1 VAPELREQLQAHLG
15 SAYTIERELGGGG
28 MSRVFL
34 AQEVRLR
41 RSVVVKVLPPQM
53 AAGVSVDR
61 FEREIQLAAKLQHPH
76 IVPLLTAGSAGDLL
90 YYVMPHIEGD
100 SLRGRLAHD
109 HELPVGEAVR
119 ILRDVVDALAYAH
132 AHGIVHRDI
141 KPDNVLLSGKHA
153 LVTDFGVA
161 KAVSESTGKS
171 ALTSRGVALGTP
183 AYMAPEQAAADPNT
197 DHRADLYAVGALA
210 YEMLTG
216 RPPFTGTSPQAVL
229 AAQVTQ
235 PPEPIT
241 QQRASVPVPLAA
253 LVMRCLEKKP
263 ADRWQTAEELLV
275 QLEAMATPAAGT
287 APTGAVTVTS
297 SGSEAAIRR
306 AHPARVAA
314 LFTAAAIGVIA
325 VVYLLVRGLG
335 LPDWVLVAAVGLLL
349 AGLPIM
355 VVTGLIER
363 RRALARSRGRIESP
377 ASSGLR
383 QWLTWRKAVVGGVAA
398 FAALGVGTAAY
409 MAMRL
414 LGIGPVGTLVAS
426 GVFRTREPLL
436 LARFENRTA
445 DSTLGPSLAEA
456 FRVDLSQSLSV
467 KLLGPQ
473 AVADALRRMQ
483 RAPATPLDL
492 ALARELAQRA
502 GVKAVVT
509 GEIDP
514 VGKSYQ
520 LSASLVAARDGLV
533 LTAVRETAADDRALI
548 GAIDRLSKKLRER
561 IGESL
566 KTIRAAEPLEQ
577 VTTGSLPAL
586 RRYTQARQA
595 EDAGDWEGA
604 ATLYQQATALDTGF
618 AMAYRKLA
626 SMLENAQASQER
638 MTAALTKAFALRERL
653 PDVERAL
660 AVAAYF
666 SHVEYDPTQF
676 VAAYRAVLE
685 RDSDN
690 TIALNNLALELTYL
704 RQFRDAERLALHAMT
719 VETASPFYVNA
730 ISAQVGQGHF
740 ADADTTLARFARL
753 MPQAPG
759 VLFARAFLESS
770 RGNYRAAEQAALK
783 LRDRPSSALATRAA
797 GTAILA
803 ALDQV
808 RGKLSRATRDFEDFM
823 AVSEARGLPRA
834 YLLAGL
840 GIAEIDRRLRNQ
852 VPAGVRRIETAL
864 GHHPLTTI
872 PASDRPYVAL
882 SRYYAA
888 AGRLEDARR
897 LLTAF
902 ERTVPQGIRR
912 GDPERHGAEGDLQLA
927 AGRTVDAIASY
938 QAWRGEGCPICGVNG
953 IGAAGDGSFEL
964 ASAYDRAHAVDS
976 AVAYYERTVTLPAFT
991 RVFADART
999 LAATLKRLGELAEE
1013 RGNRATALEYYG
1025 RFVDLWKEADPELQ
1039 PVVKDVRARMAR
1051 LAGEH

>member
-1 VAPELREQLQAHLG
+1 VAPELREQLQSHLG

-53 AAGVSVDR
+53 AAGVSVER

-90 YYVMPHIEGD
+90 YYVMPHIEGE
-100 SLRGRLAHD
+100 SLRARLAHD

-161 KAVSESTGKS
+161 KAVSESTGKT
-171 ALTSRGVALGTP
+171 ALTSMGVALGTP

-197 DHRADLYAVGALA
+197 DHRADLYAVGAVA

-235 PPEPIT
+235 PPEPIS
-241 QQRASVPVPLAA
+241 QQRASVPAPLAA
-253 LVMRCLEKKP
+253 LVLRCLEKKP
-263 ADRWQTAEELLV
+263 ADRLQTADELLA

-287 APTGAVTVTS
+287 ALTGAVPVTS
-297 SGSEAAIRR
+297 SGTEAAIRR
-306 AHPARVAA
+306 AHPGRVAA
-314 LFTAAAIGVIA
+314 LFTAASIGVIA
-325 VVYLLVRGLG
+325 VVYVLMRGLG

-363 RRALARSRGRIESP
+363 RRALARSTGRIESP
-377 ASSGLR
+377 AASGLR
-383 QWLTWRKAVVGGVAA
+383 QWLTWRKALVGGAAA
-398 FAALGVGTAAY
+398 FTALGVGTAAY

-426 GVFRTREPLL
+426 GVLRTREPLL
-436 LARFENRTA
+436 LARFENRTP

-456 FRVDLSQSLSV
+456 FRVDLSQSPSV

-514 VGKSYQ
+514 VGQSYQ
-520 LSASLVAARDGLV
+520 LSASLVAASDGLV

-561 IGESL
+561 IGESV
-566 KTIRAAEPLEQ
+566 KSIRAAEPLEQ

-595 EDAGDWEGA
+595 ADVGDWEGA
-604 ATLYQQATALDTGF
+604 ATLYQEAAALDTGF
-618 AMAYRKLA
+618 AMAYRKLGA
-626 SMLENAQASQER
+626 MLTNAQASQER
-638 MTAALTKAFALRERL
+638 VVAALTKAFALRERL
-653 PDVERAL
+653 PDVERSL
-660 AVAAYF
+660 AIAAYYDE
-666 SHVEYDPTQF
+666 VENDPTRA
-676 VAAYRAVLE
+676 VAAYRAALE

-690 TIALNNLALELTYL
+690 TPALNNLALELTYL
-704 RQFRDAERLALHAMT
+704 RQYREAERLALHAMT
-719 VETASPFYVNA
+719 VETSPQFYANA
-730 ISAQVGQGHF
+730 IAAQVGQGHF
-740 ADADTTLARFARL
+740 ADAETTLVRFARVL
-753 MPQAPG
+753 PQTQG
-759 VLFARAFLESS
+759 VFYARALLESA
-770 RGNYRAAEQAALK
+770 RGNYRAAEQAAVE
-783 LRDRPSSALATRAA
+783 LRNVPSSGLHNRAS
-797 GTAILA
+797 GTALLA

-823 AVSEARGLPRA
+823 AVSEARGLPGA
-834 YLLAGL
+834 YLVAGI
-840 GIAEIDRRLRNQ
+840 GIAEIDRRFRNQ
-852 VPAGVRRIETAL
+852 LPAGVGRIETAL
-864 GHHPLTTI
+864 GRHPLNTI

-897 LLTAF
+897 LLSAY
-902 ERTVPQGIRR
+902 ERVVPAGVRR
-912 GDPERHGAEGDLQLA
+912 GDPERRGAEGDLQLA
-927 AGRTVDAIASY
+927 AGRTADAIASY
-938 QAWRGEGCPICGVNG
+938 QAWRAESCSICGVNG
-953 IGAAGDGSFEL
+953 IGVAGDGSFEL
-964 ASAYDRAHAVDS
+964 ATAYDRAHAPDS
-976 AVAYYERTVTLPAFT
+976 AVAYYERAVTMPAFA
-991 RVFADART
+991 RLFADART
-999 LAATLKRLGELAEE
+999 LAAALKRLGELAEE
-1013 RGNRATALEYYG
+1013 RGNRAAALDYYG
-1025 RFVDLWKEADPELQ
+1025 RFVDLWKEGDPELQ
-1039 PVVKDVRARMAR
+1039 PVVKDVRARIAR
-1051 LAGEH
+1051 LASEH